1 MADEISAERFKEE
14 MWRLMKSAVIKVGE
28 NAKEIALLRKDFDK
42 NTRELKSL
50 KKEIR
55 SNSGIDNDVRFR
67 VLEMFN
73 RLFDIEKQVDLLADR
88 LPDLKEEHI
97 RIFSESLKLA
107 EDIDDNPDAKVQ
119 LDELNLWLENLEEKV
134 FAL

>member
-1 MADEISAERFKEE
+1 MADKISDERFKEE
-14 MWRLMKSAVIKVGE
+14 MLRLMKCAVLKVGE

-55 SNSGIDNDVRFR
+55 ANSGLDNDVNFR
-67 VLEMFN
+67 IIEMYN
-73 RLFDIEKQVDLLADR
+73 RLFDIEKQVNSLADR
-88 LPDLKEEHI
+88 LPELKDEHK

-107 EDIDDNPDAKVQ
+107 EDIDNPAAKIQ
-119 LDELNLWLENLEEKV
+119 LDELNVWLENLEEKV
-134 FAL
+134 FEY

>member
-119 LDELNLWLENLEEKV
+119 LDELNVWLENLEEKV

>member
-1 MADEISAERFKEE
+1 MANGISDEKYKEQ
-14 MWRLMKSAVIKVGE
+14 MLYLMKSAVLKVGE
-28 NAKEIALLRKDFDK
+28 SSKEIALLRKDIDK
-42 NTRELKSL
+42 NTREIKSL

-55 SNSGIDNDVRFR
+55 LSSDLDNDVRFR

-73 RLFDIEKQVDLLADR
+73 RLFDIENRVNSLADNF
-88 LPDLKEEHI
+88 PDLREEHK

-119 LDELNLWLENLEEKV
+119 LDELNVWLENLEEKI
-134 FAL
+134 FEY

>member
-73 RLFDIEKQVDLLADR
+73 RLFEIEKQVDLLADR